1 MDPENSNPAEIAR
14 PYFIPPAVDFKALPA
29 EVRAALS
36 DVIEPA
42 YKALVLHA
50 DSTLERLAG
59 VTLVFLLTLEVLDQF
74 QLGREFEEAVV
85 GNFADSEKRAK
96 QIGRHLR
103 LIASKQ
109 TQLDFLFKLRNA
121 KAKYGRYFP

>member
-1 MDPENSNPAEIAR
+1 MDPENSNPAEIVR
-14 PYFIPPAVDFKALPA
+14 PYFIPAAVDFKALPA
-29 EVRAALS
+29 EARAALTEI
-36 DVIEPA
+36 VGPA
-42 YKALVLHA
+42 YKTLVTHA

-85 GNFADSEKRAK
+85 GEFANPDKRAK